1 MNTGG
6 EDVDAAVWR
15 EADAYLDRLLDL
27 PADERSAALHALAVS
42 PEVRVRVERL
52 LAADA
57 STGGVLERP
66 LRGGPAPA
74 ALAGRRLGDWTLEH
88 EIGRGGMAVV
98 YRAHRDDGPQRRSAA
113 VKLLTLGALAGM
125 GPARLHNEHA
135 MLARLN
141 HPHIVPLFDA
151 GVADDGTPWLAMALV
166 DGVHVDAWCRD
177 NALDTR
183 AIVRLFLDVC
193 DAVGYA
199 HQNLV
204 IHRDLKP
211 SNVLVDAHGH
221 VRLLDFG
228 ISRLAGAHAEATA
241 TLHRALTP
249 SYAAPEQFAGAAP
262 ATTMDVYGLGALLH
276 RLLVGASPHRGDGGP
291 APRASRAAIAQ
302 GASKRRVRE
311 LRDDLDAILAKAL
324 HVDAA
329 RRYAS
334 AGALGADLRRWLDGR
349 PVMATPPAA
358 GYRLRKF
365 VARHRLGVGASAAV
379 LLALAAGVGGT
390 LWQARAARQQ
400 AAQATA
406 IKDFVLDLFAATN
419 PDVAQG
425 ADPPASL
432 LLRAGVERVR
442 SEFAARPVVLGE
454 MLGVIGRVQL
464 ERGLLED
471 AEDSLDDA
479 VAAYARLPKFLPAHA
494 VALGDRAMVAYERG
508 NPVEA
513 LRRLRHAEQVA
524 AEAGL
529 APHDTRH
536 IYLQV
541 RIAEM
546 QVETDQSAEAET
558 TARAALARIAE
569 AGAGETLIHPDA
581 LCALA
586 TALHHQS
593 RPEEALPVLLEAEAL
608 QRRIAPVHPKMAVI
622 LNDLGILQS
631 RLGRREEADATM
643 VRAVERH
650 EAIYGPQ
657 HPQTVR
663 TRANRASLLRS
674 LHGPAASAREY
685 ERVLPAAREAFG
697 PSGHAQLVNILG
709 QLAVSLDEAGEDDKA
724 MQAAR
729 EAWAMQSTL
738 PMEQRGPNTW
748 VAGVLGLMLFER
760 GDAAAA
766 ALISLYEPPICSTLE
781 QRTAFSQ
788 RLCIA
793 RALIDADAG
802 RCAVPTAEPP
812 ARAAR
817 EGSARDWWAAWW
829 LLRARCEPGNAEAEG
844 ELAARRAQGDLPG
857 WLASRMATLPGSD

>member
-1 MNTGG
+1 MNAGAG
-6 EDVDAAVWR
+6 NDAALWR
-15 EADAYLDRLLDL
+15 EADAALDRLLDL
-27 PADERSAALHALAVS
+27 PVHQRDSALRALDLTPAV
-42 PEVRVRVERL
+42 RLRVERL
-52 LAADA
+52 LEAHA

-66 LRGGPAPA
+66 LRGGPAPD
-74 ALAGRRLGDWTLEH
+74 ALAGRRLGDWTLER

-166 DGVHVDAWCRD
+166 DGVHVDAWCRGK
-177 NALDTR
+177 ALDTR

-228 ISRLAGAHAEATA
+228 ISRLAGVDAEATA

-249 SYAAPEQFAGAAP
+249 SYASPEQFTGAAP

-276 RLLVGASPHRGDGGP
+276 RLLVGASPQRDADAP
-291 APRASRAAIAQ
+291 AARASRTAAAQ
-302 GASKRRVRE
+302 GASKQRVRE
-311 LRDDLDAILAKAL
+311 LREDLDAILAKAL
-324 HVDAA
+324 HLDAA
-329 RRYAS
+329 QRYAS
-334 AGALGADLRRWLDGR
+334 AGALAADLRRWLDGR
-349 PVMATPPAA
+349 PVLAAPPAA
-358 GYRLRKF
+358 GYRMRKF
-365 VARHRLGVGASAAV
+365 VVRHRLGVGASVAV
-379 LLALAAGVGGT
+379 LLALAAGIGGT
-390 LWQARAARQQ
+390 LWQARVARLQ

-406 IKDFVLDLFAATN
+406 IKDFVLELFAATN

-432 LLRAGVERVR
+432 LLRGGAQRVR
-442 SEFAARPVVLGE
+442 SEFGARPAVLGE

-471 AEDSLDDA
+471 AEVSLDDA
-479 VAAYARLPKFLPAHA
+479 IAAYARLPRVLSGHA

-508 NPVEA
+508 NAVDA
-513 LRRLRHAEQVA
+513 LRRLRTADQFA
-524 AEAGL
+524 ADAGL
-529 APHDTRH
+529 DPNDTRR

-541 RIAEM
+541 RVAEM
-546 QVETDQSAEAET
+546 QVETDQAALAESSA
-558 TARAALARIAE
+558 RVALARIAA
-569 AGAGETLIHPDA
+569 AGASDTLIHPDA

-593 RPEEALPVLLEAEAL
+593 RAEEALPVLLEAEAL

-622 LNDLGILQS
+622 LNDLGILQN

-650 EAIYGPQ
+650 EAIYGPL

-674 LHGPAASAREY
+674 LRGPAASAREY
-685 ERVLPAAREAFG
+685 ERVLPAARVAFG

-709 QLAVSLDEAGEDDKA
+709 QLAVSLDEAGEGDKA

-729 EAWAMQSTL
+729 EAWAMQSAL
-738 PMEQRGPNTW
+738 PIEQRGPNTW
-748 VAGVLGLMLFER
+748 VAGVLGVMLFER

-766 ALISLYEPPICSTLE
+766 ELISSYDPPTCDALE

-788 RLCIA
+788 RLCIV
-793 RALIDADAG
+793 RALLEADAG
-802 RCAVPTAEPP
+802 RCVVPP
-812 ARAAR
+812 AQPPAAAAR
-817 EGSARDWWAAWW
+817 EGPARDWWAAWW
-829 LLRARCEPGNAEAEG
+829 WLRARCETGDDEAER
-844 ELAARRAQGDLPG
+844 ELAARTERGDLPA
-857 WLASRMATLPGSD
+857 WLAMRMAAQPAVD

>member
-1 MNTGG
+1 MNVGG
-6 EDVDAAVWR
+6 EAEHWR
-15 EADAYLDRLLDL
+15 EADAALDRLLDL
-27 PADERSAALHALAVS
+27 PVHERMAALHALELA
-42 PEVRVRVERL
+42 PEVRARVERL
-52 LAADA
+52 LAAHS
-57 STGGVLERP
+57 STDGVLERP
-66 LRGGPAPA
+66 LRGGPAPD
-74 ALAGRRLGDWTLEH
+74 ALAGRRLGGWTLER

-98 YRAHRDDGPQRRSAA
+98 YLAHRDDGPQRRSAA
-113 VKLLTLGALAGM
+113 IKLLTLGALAGL

-166 DGVHVDAWCRD
+166 DGVHIDVWCRD
-177 NALDTR
+177 RALDTR
-183 AIVRLFLDVC
+183 AIVRLLLDVC

-228 ISRLAGAHAEATA
+228 ISRLAGTGAEPTA

-249 SYAAPEQFAGAAP
+249 SYAAPEQFDGAAP

-276 RLLVGASPHRGDGGP
+276 RLLVGASPQRAGAAP
-291 APRASRAAIAQ
+291 APRASKTAAAQ
-302 GASKRRVRE
+302 GASKRRVRA

-324 HVDAA
+324 HADAPL
-329 RRYAS
+329 RYSS
-334 AGALGADLRRWLDGR
+334 AGAFAADLRRWLDGR
-349 PVMATPPAA
+349 PVGATPPAA

-365 VARHRLGVGASAAV
+365 IARHRLGVAAGVAV

-390 LWQARAARQQ
+390 LWQARAARLQ

-432 LLRAGVERVR
+432 LLHAGAQRVR
-442 SEFAARPVVLGE
+442 GEFAQRPAVLGE

-464 ERGLLED
+464 ERGLYDD
-471 AEDSLDDA
+471 AESSLDDA
-479 VAAYARLPKFLPAHA
+479 DAAFRRLPRPLPQWA

-508 NPVEA
+508 NAVEA
-513 LRRLRHAEQVA
+513 LRRLRQADAVA
-524 AEAGL
+524 VQAGL
-529 APHDTRH
+529 APTDTRR

-541 RIAEM
+541 RMAEM
-546 QVETDQSAEAET
+546 QVETDEPAAAEA
-558 TARAALARIAE
+558 TARAALEGILAS
-569 AGAGETLIHPDA
+569 GAGDALIHPDA

-608 QRRIAPVHPKMAVI
+608 QRRIAPAHPKMAVI
-622 LNDLGILQS
+622 LNDLGVLQG

-643 VRAVERH
+643 LRAIERH
-650 EAIYGPQ
+650 EAIYGPL

-663 TRANRASLLRS
+663 TRGNRASLLRAFR
-674 LHGPAASAREY
+674 GPAASAREY
-685 ERVLPAAREAFG
+685 ERMLPAARKAFDG
-697 PSGHAQLVNILG
+697 AGHAQLVNILA
-709 QLAVSLDEAGEDDKA
+709 QLAVSLDEAGEGDKA

-729 EAWAMQSTL
+729 EAWAMQSAM
-738 PMEQRGPNTW
+738 PAEQRGPNAW
-748 VAGVLGLMLFER
+748 VAGVLGVMLFER
-760 GDAAAA
+760 GDPGASD
-766 ALISLYEPPICSTLE
+766 LLRGYEPPTCSALE
-781 QRTAFSQ
+781 RRTGFSQ
-788 RLCIA
+788 RVCIA
-793 RALIDADAG
+793 RALVEADAG
-802 RCAVPTAEPP
+802 RCEVPSAEPP
-812 ARAAR
+812 DAVTL
-817 EGSARDWWAAWW
+817 EGRARDWWAAWW
-829 LLRARCEPGNAEAEG
+829 WLHARCGTNAQAAAKG
-844 ELAARRAQGDLPG
+844 LAARAAQGDMPG
-857 WLASRMATLPGSD
+857 WLATRVAALPRAH